1 MPSPFPA
8 GAKFQ
13 IGDTQLWVAKRR
25 KDEGNPVLMF
35 AVGKEKPHAAG
46 ELFGATVADELI
58 RALTEGIN
66 TLPHDTRNAMADQIE
81 AEPLA
86 TIASLLLPEERA

>member
-1 MPSPFPA
+1 MASSFPS

-13 IGDTQLWVAKRR
+13 LGDVQLWVAKRR
-25 KDEGNPVLMF
+25 KGDGNPVLMF
-35 AVGKEKPHAAG
+35 AVGDDTPHAAG
-46 ELFGATVADELI
+46 ELFGASVADDLI

-81 AEPLA
+81 AAPLP
-86 TIASLLLPEERA
+86 TVGDLLIPGDLL

>member
-1 MPSPFPA
+1 MPSQFPA

-13 IGDTQLWVAKRR
+13 IGDTQLWIAKR
-25 KDEGNPVLMF
+25 KKGDGNPVLMF
-35 AVGKEKPHAAG
+35 AVGDEKAAAAG
-46 ELFGATVADELI
+46 ELFNATVADELI
-58 RALTEGIN
+58 AALTEGIN

-86 TIASLLLPEERA
+86 TLGSLLLPEERA